1 MIPYTTLQTT
11 GYLMS
16 KRKATISRTSDS
28 DLLDE
33 IAELEKLA
41 FTNNIN
47 RVGVEGRLRAYII
60 RLKKDG
66 CGRREAAAVSRI
78 AYTTIMTQRA
88 VNESFS
94 ELENVAERLADRVV
108 HARLFKEASRK
119 GASVGHIAL
128 YAKLQRGWVEPK
140 HLIEHIG
147 VDKTIPLDALS
158 SKLRKAIEKELTA
171 FELDPTCRPGEFTSL
186 AVVGRQDD

>member
-1 MIPYTTLQTT
+1 
-11 GYLMS
+11 MS
-16 KRKATISRTSDS
+16 KRKATLPRTPDP

-33 IAELEKLA
+33 IADLENLA
-41 FTNNIN
+41 FTNDIN
-47 RVGVEGRLRAYII
+47 RVGVEDRLRAYIT

-78 AYTTIMTQRA
+78 AYDTVRTQRA
-88 VNESFS
+88 ANSSFAK
-94 ELENVAERLADRVV
+94 LERVAERLADRVV

-140 HLIEHIG
+140 QVVENI
-147 VDKTIPLDALS
+147 VTDQTIPLEALS
-158 SKLRKAIEKELTA
+158 PKLRKAIEKELTA
-171 FELDPTCRPGEFTSL
+171 YAKGGE
-186 AVVGRQDD
+186 